1 MKVREDIRKLS
12 TTQTNLAKAL
22 GLTQPR
28 INQLIEEGVII
39 RDEQDASGGVM
50 IYRSLQNY
58 FTAKATAD
66 GTDEADFWKE
76 KALHE
81 KAKRELAELKLSER
95 RGELYEASTVESVLI
110 ELLTDFRTQ
119 LLGLGHKLSPRLEG
133 RTAAQISAI
142 IDSDIESILRELN
155 KGVKSA
161 AFNDD
166 VKTNAEDAAA
176 HDGQSNRQVGSATKR
191 GRAYG
196 SSGSSQYPHHPTD
209 AFRRRRFF

>member
-1 MKVREDIRKLS
+1 MKVREDIRKLT

-39 RDEQDASGGVM
+39 RDEQDASGGVL

-58 FTAKATAD
+58 FTAKATA
-66 GTDEADFWKE
+66 GGEDEADFWKE

-81 KAKRELAELKLSER
+81 KAKRELAEIKLSER

-110 ELLTDFRTQ
+110 ELLTDFRTK

-133 RTAAQISAI
+133 VTAAQIADI
-142 IDSDIESILRELN
+142 IDTEVEIILRELSE
-155 KGVKSA
+155 GVDEK
-161 AFNDD
+161 
-166 VKTNAEDAAA
+166 EYDAAA
-176 HDGQSNRQVGSATKR
+176 TSETGSRSDAESEQSHLQQECEAF
-191 GRAYG
+191 GR
-196 SSGSSQYPHHPTD
+196 D
-209 AFRRRRFF
+209 A